1 MAPIAEAE
9 IDLFGAE
16 LPDFS
21 GIKKLSDFVNSSE
34 TNQNAFAEQIEKNS
48 KNGLAAGIGL
58 FILGKNPEALEKL
71 RKARDCK
78 EKFMYLGLAFRKQK
92 MFDDALKNIEKA
104 G

>member
-48 KNGLAAGIGL
+48 K
-58 FILGKNPEALEKL
+58 KT
-71 RKARDCK
+71 C
-78 EKFMYLGLAFRKQK
+78 
-92 MFDDALKNIEKA
+92 
-104 G
+104 